1 MKPGWI
7 VPPLTNQR
15 QALAAHPRLSA
26 WVSAN
31 AGSGKTHVLVNRVLR
46 LLLDGVAPS
55 RLLCITYTKAA
66 AANMANRVFAAL
78 SAWATLPE
86 ADLVA
91 ALAKLTGEQPS
102 APQRA
107 AARRLFAEA
116 LETPGGLRIE
126 TIHAFCTRVLQSA
139 PFEANV
145 PPRFEVADDLA
156 QAEMLRE
163 ARRELLM
170 AVAADPQGAE
180 AEALDLLARQA
191 AQDTFDAMMQEALRQ
206 RALFNDADGRARDP
220 GEMRDGIATVLGIAP
235 DLSAA
240 TVRADFRHALTQIAD
255 LGGLTEALAAG
266 SQTRQNFAAT
276 LRSLLAGVDD
286 GDPVAFCRRG
296 FITDAGTI
304 NVNIRGK
311 GKSEFEPALLAVLDD
326 LAALLLA
333 AADQL
338 NAVAIRDRSHAL
350 ALLVTRMLA
359 SYQRQKSERSLLD
372 YDDLIAR
379 TRSLLTRVEA
389 AWVLYKLDA
398 GIDHILLDEAQD
410 TSEAQWAILRK
421 LAEEFSAGEGGR
433 EDGLKPRTVFVVG
446 DEKQSIYGFQG
457 AAPAAFNEQKRQ
469 LGQRIAQAD
478 QRFEPISLNTSFRSA
493 PDIMQA
499 VDAVFA
505 LPEHARGLVFDGS
518 DRPETHDTVRRGAA
532 GSVDLWPL
540 CANDTAE
547 PPDAWTTPVDAPE
560 RRSGT
565 AKLAQ
570 RIAATLSEWTRRG
583 LDDLGNPFSPGDVMI
598 LLRQRG
604 ALFENIVKAL
614 KDAGVPVTGR
624 DRLTLSEHPAVE
636 DLVVLGRTLLLPE
649 DDLTLATALKTPLI
663 GLDDDDLLR
672 LAPGRKVSL
681 REALREAGAAEPRY
695 AAVERQLTELA
706 AEAGRC
712 GPFRFFAG
720 LLGPGGGRNLALA
733 RLGAEAGDALDAF
746 LSAALD
752 HERRYGP
759 SLAGFLQ
766 HISDSATDVK
776 RDLSSSA
783 GEVRVMTVHGAKG
796 LEAKVVILA
805 DLAPAPGAKRLPKIM
820 SLEIMSLEILAIEP
834 PRRQSVPIW
843 PPASAEDAS
852 ATAAAKARIIDQM
865 VEEHHRLLY
874 VAMTRAEDRL
884 IVCGAQAKGEAPAGS
899 WYAMVE
905 AGLAASTTGLAEI
918 GEGEKAIRRFMVTT
932 PQTQE
937 VGAPPAAAAT
947 VPIPAWLRT
956 LPPREAEPAPPLK
969 PSSALAAADAPARP
983 ADGPFLAAAAAAGR
997 FAHLLLQMLPDI
1009 APDQRLPVAQAL
1021 GRARAGAVTA
1031 AKREAIIAEALALLA
1046 DPALAGL
1053 FGAGSLSEVPIAGAI
1068 ELGDGER
1075 RPVSGQI
1082 DRLAI
1087 SAEEVVIADFKTA
1100 ARPPRDV
1107 EAIPENTLAQLAV
1120 YRALI
1125 GQIYPGRSVR
1135 ALLVYTATLT
1145 RLEPDAVRLD
1155 AVMERLGMAG
1165 RQASASGTG
1174 FVPAGAP

>member
-7 VPPLTNQR
+7 VPPLTDQR
-15 QALAAHPRLSA
+15 QALAANPRLSA

-46 LLLDGVAPS
+46 LLLDDVAPG

-86 ADLVA
+86 DALVA
-91 ALAKLTGEQPS
+91 TLAKLTGEAPS
-102 APQRA
+102 LAQRK
-107 AARRLFAEA
+107 AARRLFAQA

-156 QAEMLRE
+156 QAEMLRA

-170 AVAADPQGAE
+170 AIAADPQGAE
-180 AEALDLLARQA
+180 AGALDLLARQA
-191 AQDTFDAMMQEALRQ
+191 AQDTFEAIIQEALRQ
-206 RALFNDADGRARDP
+206 RALFSDTEGRARDQ

-235 DLSAA
+235 DLAA
-240 TVRADFRHALTQIAD
+240 ETVREGFREDLAGMAD
-255 LGGLTEALAAG
+255 LAILVEALDAG
-266 SQTRQNFAAT
+266 SPTRQSFAAT
-276 LRSLLAGVDD
+276 LRALIARADD

-296 FITDAGTI
+296 FLTEAGT
-304 NVNIRGK
+304 VNSNISGRGK
-311 GKSEFEPALLAVLDD
+311 SAFEGALLAAVET
-326 LAALLLA
+326 LAARLCHA
-333 AADQL
+333 IDQL
-338 NAVAIRDRSHAL
+338 NAIAIRDRSHAL

-410 TSEAQWAILRK
+410 TSDAQWAILRQ
-421 LAEEFSAGEGGR
+421 LAEEFSAGGRDQGGT
-433 EDGLKPRTVFVVG
+433 PRTVFVVG

-457 AAPAAFNEQKRQ
+457 AAPAAFNTQRRQ
-469 LGQRIAQAD
+469 LGQRITEAE

-505 LPEHARGLVFDGS
+505 VPEHARGLVFDGS
-518 DRPETHDTVRRGAA
+518 ERPETHDTVRQGAT
-532 GSVDLWPL
+532 GCVDLWPL
-540 CANDTAE
+540 CANDTGE

-570 RIAATLSEWTRRG
+570 RIATTLATWMRRG
-583 LDDLGNPFSPGDVMI
+583 VDDLGQPFSPGDVMI

-604 ALFENIVKAL
+604 ALFETIVKAL

-624 DRLTLSEHPAVE
+624 DRLTLADHPAVE
-636 DLVVLGRTLLLPE
+636 DLLVLGRTLLLPE
-649 DDLTLATALKTPLI
+649 DDLTLATALKTPLV

-672 LAPGRKVSL
+672 LAPGRSGSL
-681 REALREAGAAEPRY
+681 RAALREAAASEPRF
-695 AAVERQLTELA
+695 AAVEAQLTELA

-746 LSAALD
+746 LSAALE

-759 SLAGFLQ
+759 SLSGFLR
-766 HISDSATDVK
+766 HVGEAATDVK
-776 RDLSSSA
+776 RDLSSSR

-796 LEAKVVILA
+796 LEAGIVILA
-805 DLAPAPGAKRLPKIM
+805 DLAPEPGAKRLPKI
-820 SLEIMSLEILAIEP
+820 LAVEP
-834 PRRQSVPIW
+834 PRRQAVPIW
-843 PPASAEDAS
+843 PPASAEDAR
-852 ATAAAKARIIDQM
+852 ATTAAKARVIDQM

-884 IVCGAQAKGEAPAGS
+884 IICGAQAKGEAPAGS

-905 AGLAASTTGLAEI
+905 AGLAASAPGLVDIDDGAT
-918 GEGEKAIRRFMVTT
+918 RRFMTSRPQPHPVGKPTT
-932 PQTQE
+932 
-937 VGAPPAAAAT
+937 AAT
-947 VPIPAWLRT
+947 PEPAPAWLRIP
-956 LPPREAEPAPPLK
+956 PPREHEPAPPLK
-969 PSSALAAADAPARP
+969 PSSALAAADGPNRP
-983 ADGPFLAAAAAAGR
+983 AEGPFLAEAAAAGR
-997 FAHLLLQMLPDI
+997 FAHLLLQLLPDVV
-1009 APDQRLPVAQAL
+1009 PDRRVAVAHAL
-1021 GRARAGAVTA
+1021 GLARAALLAPARRDV
-1031 AKREAIIAEALALLA
+1031 IIADALALLA
-1046 DPALAGL
+1046 EPGLAALFGPGSLAEVPVAGL
-1053 FGAGSLSEVPIAGAI
+1053 VQLRP
-1068 ELGDGER
+1068 GEKR
-1075 RPVSGQI
+1075 SVSGQV
-1082 DRLAI
+1082 DRLAV
-1087 SAEEVVIADFKTA
+1087 SPDEVIIADFKTT
-1100 ARPPRDV
+1100 ARPPRD
-1107 EAIPENTLAQLAV
+1107 ESAIAETTLAQLAV

-1125 GQIYPGRSVR
+1125 GQIYPGRRVR

-1145 RLEPDAVRLD
+1145 RLEPDPARLD
-1155 AVMERLGMAG
+1155 AVLAGLGLAAPSPAAETGAALM
-1165 RQASASGTG
+1165 GT
-1174 FVPAGAP
+1174 P

>member
-7 VPPLTNQR
+7 VPPLTSQR
-15 QALAAHPRLSA
+15 QAVAANPRLSA

-46 LLLDGVAPS
+46 LLLDDVAPG

-86 ADLVA
+86 EKLVA
-91 ALAKLTGEQPS
+91 TLADLTGEPPS
-102 APQRA
+102 VRQRA
-107 AARRLFAEA
+107 AARRLFAQA
-116 LETPGGLRIE
+116 LETPGGLKIE
-126 TIHAFCTRVLQSA
+126 TIHAFCTRVLQAA

-163 ARRELLM
+163 ARRELLT
-170 AVAADPQGAE
+170 AVAADPQGVE
-180 AEALDLLARQA
+180 AAALDLLARQA

-206 RALFNDADGRARDP
+206 RALFNDAEGRARDP
-220 GEMRDGIATVLGIAP
+220 GEMLDGMASVLGIAP
-235 DLSAA
+235 DLAA
-240 TVRADFRHALTQIAD
+240 DAVQAGFRDD
-255 LGGLTEALAAG
+255 LAGISGLGTLVEALAAG

-276 LRSLLAGVDD
+276 LRTLLARADD

-304 NVNIRGK
+304 NANIRGK
-311 GKSEFEPALLAVLDD
+311 GKSEFEPALLSTLED
-326 LAALLLA
+326 LALHLLA
-333 AADQL
+333 AAERL
-338 NAVAIRDRSHAL
+338 NAIAIRDRSHAL

-410 TSEAQWAILRK
+410 TSDAQWAILRK
-421 LAEEFSAGEGGR
+421 LAEEFSSGAEGSR
-433 EDGLKPRTVFVVG
+433 KDNPKPRTIFVVG

-457 AAPAAFNEQKRQ
+457 AAPAAFNQQKRE
-469 LGQRIAQAD
+469 LGQRIAEAD

-505 LPEHARGLVFDGS
+505 VPEHARGLVFDGS
-518 DRPETHDTVRRGAA
+518 DRPEIHDTVRRDAA
-532 GSVDLWPL
+532 GCVDLWPL

-570 RIAATLSEWTRRG
+570 RIATTLGDWTRRG
-583 LDDLGNPFSPGDVMI
+583 VDDLGNRFAPGDVMI

-624 DRLTLSEHPAVE
+624 DRLTLAEHPAVE

-672 LAPGRKVSL
+672 LAPGRTGSL
-681 REALREAGAAEPRY
+681 RAALREASAAEPRY
-695 AAVERQLTELA
+695 ASVERQLAELA

-766 HISDSATDVK
+766 HISDAATDVK

-796 LEAKVVILA
+796 LEAKIVILA
-805 DLAPAPGAKRLPKIM
+805 DLAPAPGAKRLPKI
-820 SLEIMSLEILAIEP
+820 LAIEP
-834 PRRQSVPIW
+834 SRRQAVPIW
-843 PPASAEDAS
+843 PPASTDDAS
-852 ATAAAKARIIDQM
+852 ATTLAKARVVAQM

-884 IVCGAQAKGEAPAGS
+884 IVCGAQAKGEAPEGS

-905 AGLAASTTGLAEI
+905 AGLAASGAGLTEI
-918 GEGEKAIRRFMVTT
+918 GEGESAIRRFMASLPR
-932 PQTQE
+932 PQRIEKQ
-937 VGAPPAAAAT
+937 APAAAPE
-947 VPIPAWLRT
+947 PIPAWLRAP
-956 LPPREAEPAPPLK
+956 PPREEEPAPPLK
-969 PSSALAAADAPARP
+969 PSSALAAADAPDRP
-983 ADGPFLAAAAAAGR
+983 ADGPFLAQAAAAGR

-1009 APDQRLPVAQAL
+1009 APGQREPVARSL
-1021 GRARAGAVTA
+1021 GLARAGAITEP
-1031 AKREAIIAEALALLA
+1031 KRESIITEALALLA

-1053 FGAGSLSEVPIAGAI
+1053 FGESSLAEVPIAGMI
-1068 ELGDGER
+1068 ELSNGER

-1087 SAEEVVIADFKTA
+1087 SADEVVIADFKTT
-1100 ARPPRDV
+1100 ARPPHN
-1107 EAIPENTLAQLAV
+1107 EAAIPETVLAQLAV
-1120 YRALI
+1120 YRALV
-1125 GQIYPGRSVR
+1125 GQIYPGRRVR

-1145 RLEPDAVRLD
+1145 RLEPDPARLD
-1155 AVMERLGMAG
+1155 TVLADLGATAQPLFVTG
-1165 RQASASGTG
+1165 TRATPAEAS
-1174 FVPAGAP
+1174 

>member
-1 MKPGWI
+1 MRDGWI

-15 QALAAHPRLSA
+15 QSLAASPRLSA

-46 LLLDGVAPS
+46 LLLDGVAPG

-86 ADLVA
+86 DDLVA
-91 ALAKLTGEQPS
+91 ALTTLTGDPPS
-102 APQRA
+102 LRQRA
-107 AARRLFAEA
+107 DARRLFARA
-116 LETPGGLRIE
+116 LETPGGLKIE

-145 PPRFEVADDLA
+145 PPRFDVADDLA

-163 ARRELLM
+163 ARRDLL
-170 AVAADPQGAE
+170 ATVATAPEGAE
-180 AEALDLLARQA
+180 ARALDLLARQA

-206 RALFNDADGRARDP
+206 RALFNDEDGRARNP
-220 GEMRDGIATVLGIAP
+220 GEMLDGISAVLGVAP
-235 DLSAA
+235 DLAPEA
-240 TVRADFRHALTQIAD
+240 VRSGFEHWLAQASGMAD
-255 LGGLTEALAAG
+255 LVEALSGGSKTQKDAAEIL
-266 SQTRQNFAAT
+266 QRA
-276 LRSLLAGVDD
+276 LAGKGD
-286 GDPVAFCRRG
+286 DPVDLCRSGLLTKAQAVHADVRG
-296 FITDAGTI
+296 RSDKTRLPPAA
-304 NVNIRGK
+304 
-311 GKSEFEPALLAVLDD
+311 SETLDILETELCGAID
-326 LAALLLA
+326 R
-333 AADQL
+333 L
-338 NAVAIRDRSHAL
+338 NAIAIRDRSHAL

-421 LAEEFSAGEGGR
+421 LAEEFSAGAGGR
-433 EDGLKPRTVFVVG
+433 EEIGKPRTVFVVG

-457 AAPAAFNEQKRQ
+457 AAPAAFNQQRRE
-469 LGQRIAQAD
+469 LGQRIAQAE

-499 VDAVFA
+499 VDAVFTV
-505 LPEHARGLVFDGS
+505 PEHARGLVFDGS
-518 DRPETHDTVRRGAA
+518 DRPEIHDTVRRDAA
-532 GSVDLWPL
+532 GCVDLWPL
-540 CANDTAE
+540 CANDTAD

-570 RIAATLSEWTRRG
+570 RIAATLAQWKHQG
-583 LDDLGNPFSPGDVMI
+583 VDDLGNRFAPGDVMI

-624 DRLTLSEHPAVE
+624 DRLTLADHPAVE
-636 DLVVLGRTLLLPE
+636 DLLVLGRTLLLPE

-672 LAPGRKVSL
+672 LAPERTGSL
-681 REALREAGAAEPRY
+681 RAALREAGATEPRY
-695 AAVERQLTELA
+695 GAVEAQLTGLA
-706 AEAGRC
+706 AEASRC

-752 HERRYGP
+752 HERRHGP
-759 SLAGFLQ
+759 SLAGFLA
-766 HISDSATDVK
+766 HIGGAATDVK
-776 RDLSSSA
+776 RDLSASA

-796 LEAKVVILA
+796 LEAKIVILA
-805 DLAPAPGAKRLPKIM
+805 DLAPEPGAKRLPKI
-820 SLEIMSLEILAIEP
+820 LAITT
-834 PRRQSVPIW
+834 PRRQAVPIW
-843 PPASAEDAS
+843 PPASTEDAR
-852 ATAAAKARIIDQM
+852 ATTDAKARVIQQM

-884 IVCGAQAKGEAPAGS
+884 IVCGAQAKGEAPQGS
-899 WYAMVE
+899 WYQMVE
-905 AGLAASTTGLAEI
+905 AGLAASGPGLAEI
-918 GEGEKAIRRFMVTT
+918 GEGESAITRFMTSLPR
-932 PQTQE
+932 PQPIE
-937 VGAPPAAAAT
+937 DHAPIAAAET
-947 VPIPAWLRT
+947 IPSWLWT
-956 LPPREAEPAPPLK
+956 PPLREAEPAPPLK
-969 PSSALAAADAPARP
+969 PSSALAAADGPDRP
-983 ADGPFLAAAAAAGR
+983 ADGPFLAQAAAAGR
-997 FAHLLLQMLPDI
+997 FAHLLLQMLPEI
-1009 APDQRLPVAQAL
+1009 APGQRGPVAQAL
-1021 GRARAGAVTA
+1021 GLARAGGVPAERRA
-1031 AKREAIIAEALALLA
+1031 AIINDALALLA
-1046 DPALAGL
+1046 EPALATL
-1053 FGAGSLSEVPIAGAI
+1053 FGEGSLAEVPIAGMI
-1068 ELGDGER
+1068 DLSHGER

-1087 SAEEVVIADFKTA
+1087 SATEVAIADFKTT
-1100 ARPPRDV
+1100 ARPPRDAA
-1107 EAIPENTLAQLAV
+1107 AIPEATLAQLAV

-1125 GQIYPGRSVR
+1125 GQIYPGRRVR

-1145 RLEPDAVRLD
+1145 RLEPNPERLD
-1155 AVMERLGMAG
+1155 AVLARLG
-1165 RQASASGTG
+1165 SGQHSSSTTMG
-1174 FVPAGAP
+1174 QVS

>member
-86 ADLVA
+86 KDLIDT
-91 ALAKLTGEQPS
+91 LAKLTGETPS
-102 APQRA
+102 PTQRA
-107 AARRLFAEA
+107 AARRLFAQA
-116 LETPGGLRIE
+116 LETPGGLKIE

-180 AEALDLLARQA
+180 AGALDLLAQQA

-206 RALFNDADGRARDP
+206 RALFNDPEGRARNP
-220 GEMRDGIATVLGIAP
+220 GEMRDGIAAVLGIAP
-235 DLSAA
+235 DLADA
-240 TVRADFRHALTQIAD
+240 IVKADFRSAFTQIAG
-255 LGGLTEALAAG
+255 LGGLIEALAAG

-276 LRSLLAGVDD
+276 LRSLRAGVDD

-311 GKSEFEPALLAVLDD
+311 GKSEFEPALLTVLDD
-326 LAALLLA
+326 LAARLLA

-338 NAVAIRDRSHAL
+338 NAIAIRDRSHAL

-410 TSEAQWAILRK
+410 TSDAQWAILRK
-421 LAEEFSAGEGGR
+421 LAEEFSSGAEGPK
-433 EDGLKPRTVFVVG
+433 EDNPKPRTVFVVG

-469 LGQRIAQAD
+469 LGQRITEAD

-532 GSVDLWPL
+532 GCVDLWPL
-540 CANDTAE
+540 CANDTGE

-570 RIAATLSEWTRRG
+570 RIAATLAEWTHRG
-583 LDDLGNPFSPGDVMI
+583 TDDLGNPFSPGDVMI

-624 DRLTLSEHPAVE
+624 DRLTLAEHPAVE

-672 LAPGRKVSL
+672 LAPGRTGSL
-681 REALREAGAAEPRY
+681 REALRQAGVAEPRY
-695 AAVERQLTELA
+695 ASVERQLTELA

-766 HISDSATDVK
+766 HIEGSATDVK

-820 SLEIMSLEILAIEP
+820 AIEP
-834 PRRQSVPIW
+834 PRRQAVPIW

-905 AGLAASTTGLAEI
+905 AGLAASGTGLAEI
-918 GEGEKAIRRFMVTT
+918 GEGDAAIRRFMVSP
-932 PQTQE
+932 PQPQAVE
-937 VGAPPAAAAT
+937 APAAAAAA

-956 LPPREAEPAPPLK
+956 PPPREDEPAPPLK

-983 ADGPFLAAAAAAGR
+983 ADGPFLAEAAAAGR

-1009 APDQRLPVAQAL
+1009 AADQRLPVAQAL
-1021 GRARAGAVTA
+1021 GLARAGAVA
-1031 AKREAIIAEALALLA
+1031 APKRESIIADALALLA
-1046 DPALAGL
+1046 DPTLAGL
-1053 FGAGSLSEVPIAGAI
+1053 FGRGSLAEVPIAGTV

-1087 SAEEVVIADFKTA
+1087 SAEEVVIADFKTT
-1100 ARPPRDV
+1100 ARPPRDM
-1107 EAIPENTLAQLAV
+1107 EAIPETTLAQLAV

-1145 RLEPDAVRLD
+1145 RLEPAPERLD
-1155 AVMERLGMAG
+1155 AVMERLGRAGTMASEPG
-1165 RQASASGTG
+1165 RSPMLSD
-1174 FVPAGAP
+1174 AP

>member
-1 MKPGWI
+1 VKAGWI

-15 QALAAHPRLSA
+15 QALAAEPRLSA

-46 LLLDGVAPS
+46 LLLDEVQPS

-78 SAWATLPE
+78 SAWATMPE
-86 ADLVA
+86 AELVA
-91 ALAKLTGEQPS
+91 ALEKLTGQAPS
-102 APQRA
+102 AAQRA
-107 AARRLFAEA
+107 AARRLFAQA
-116 LETPGGLRIE
+116 LETPGGLKIE

-156 QAEMLRE
+156 QAEMLQE
-163 ARRELLM
+163 ARRELLRL
-170 AVAADPQGAE
+170 VAAAPDGAE
-180 AEALDLLARQA
+180 AAALDLLARHA
-191 AQDTFDAMMQEALRQ
+191 AQDTFEAMVQEALRQ
-206 RALFNDADGRARDP
+206 RTLFNDAEGRARDP
-220 GEMRDGIATVLGIAP
+220 DEIRQGIAAVLGIAP
-235 DLSAA
+235 DLAA
-240 TVRADFRHALTQIAD
+240 EAVRAGFRSDLAEIAGLAALV
-255 LGGLTEALAAG
+255 EALGAG
-266 SQTRQNFAAT
+266 SDTRQKFAAT
-276 LRSLLAGVDD
+276 LRALLAGADD

-296 FITDAGTI
+296 FLTEAGTVNT
-304 NVNIRGK
+304 NVSGRGK
-311 GKSEFEPALLAVLDD
+311 SAFEGALLETLEA
-326 LAALLLA
+326 LAARLCRA
-333 AADQL
+333 IDQL

-372 YDDLIAR
+372 YDDLIAK

-410 TSEAQWAILRK
+410 TGEAQWAILRK
-421 LAEEFSAGEGGR
+421 LAEEFSSGAGGR
-433 EDGLKPRTVFVVG
+433 DETPKPRTVFVVG

-457 AAPAAFNEQKRQ
+457 AAPAAFGEERSQ
-469 LGQRIAQAD
+469 LGQRLAAAD

-505 LPEHARGLVFDGS
+505 LPEHARGLVFDGAE
-518 DRPETHDTVRRGAA
+518 RPEAHDTVRRNAA

-540 CANDTAE
+540 SANDTGE

-570 RIAATLSEWTRRG
+570 RIAATLAGWTRSG
-583 LDDLGNPFSPGDVMI
+583 VDDLGNRFLPGDVMI

-624 DRLTLSEHPAVE
+624 DRLTLAEHPAVE
-636 DLVVLGRTLLLPE
+636 DLVVLGRALLLPE

-663 GLDDDDLLR
+663 GLDDDDLMR
-672 LAPGRKVSL
+672 LAPGRTGSL
-681 REALREAGAAEPRY
+681 RAALHEAAASEPRY
-695 AAVERQLTELA
+695 AAVERQLAELK
-706 AEAGRC
+706 AEAGRS
-712 GPFRFFAG
+712 GPFRFFAR

-746 LSAALD
+746 LTAALD
-752 HERRYGP
+752 HERRHGP

-766 HISDSATDVK
+766 QVSEAATDVK

-805 DLAPAPGAKRLPKIM
+805 DLGIAPGAKRLPKI
-820 SLEIMSLEILAIEP
+820 LAIEP
-834 PRRQSVPIW
+834 PRRQAVPIW
-843 PPASAEDAS
+843 PPSGAEDAQ
-852 ATAAAKARIIDQM
+852 ATSTAKARVVAQM

-884 IVCGAQAKGEAPAGS
+884 IVCGAQAKGEAPEGS
-899 WYAMVE
+899 WYAMIE
-905 AGLAASTTGLAEI
+905 AGLSASTTGLNEI
-918 GEGEKAIRRFMVTT
+918 GEGEQAIRRFMASA
-932 PQTQE
+932 PQAQE
-937 VGAPPAAAAT
+937 AAEARPAPAADP
-947 VPIPAWLRT
+947 VPGWLLT
-956 LPPREAEPAPPLK
+956 PPPREEEPAPPLK
-969 PSSALAAADAPARP
+969 PSSALSAADQPERP
-983 ADGPFLAAAAAAGR
+983 VDGPFLAAAAAAGR
-997 FAHLLLQMLPDI
+997 FAHLLLQMLPEV
-1009 APDQRLPVAQAL
+1009 APEQREPVAQAL
-1021 GRARAGAVTA
+1021 GQARAGSISPERRQT
-1031 AKREAIIAEALALLA
+1031 IITDALALL
-1046 DPALAGL
+1046 DEPALAGL
-1053 FGAGSLSEVPIAGAI
+1053 FAPGSLAEVPISGAVR
-1068 ELGDGER
+1068 LSGGR
-1075 RPVSGQI
+1075 SRPVSGQI
-1082 DRLAI
+1082 DRLAV
-1087 SAEEVVIADFKTA
+1087 SADEVVIADFKTA
-1100 ARPPRDV
+1100 ARPPRDAS
-1107 EAIPENTLAQLAV
+1107 AIPETTLAQLAV
-1120 YRALI
+1120 YRALV
-1125 GQIYPGRSVR
+1125 GEIYPGRRVR

-1145 RLEPDAVRLD
+1145 RLEPAPARLD
-1155 AVMERLGMAG
+1155 AVLAGLGGAD
-1165 RQASASGTG
+1165 
-1174 FVPAGAP
+1174 VPAQMELGLA

>member
-1 MKPGWI
+1 VREGWI

-46 LLLDGVAPS
+46 LLLDEVAPS

-78 SAWATLPE
+78 SAWATQPE
-86 ADLVA
+86 DDLVVT
-91 ALAKLTGEQPS
+91 LTKLTGEAPS
-102 APQRA
+102 PAQRA
-107 AARRLFAEA
+107 AARRLFAQA

-156 QAEMLRE
+156 QAQMLSE

-170 AVAADPQGAE
+170 AVAADPEGAE
-180 AEALDLLARQA
+180 AGALDLLARQA

-206 RALFNDADGRARDP
+206 RALFNDTEGRARDP
-220 GEMRDGIATVLGIAP
+220 GEMRQGIAAALGIAP
-235 DLSAA
+235 DLAA
-240 TVRADFRHALTQIAD
+240 DRVQAGFRYDLAGIAGLGALI
-255 LGGLTEALAAG
+255 EALSAG
-266 SQTRQNFAAT
+266 SQTRQNLATT
-276 LRSLLAGVDD
+276 LRGLLASADD
-286 GDPVAFCRRG
+286 SDPVASCRRG
-296 FITDAGTI
+296 FITEAGTV
-304 NVNIRGK
+304 NANIRGK
-311 GKSEFEPALLAVLDD
+311 GKTEFEPALLSTLEE

-338 NAVAIRDRSHAL
+338 NAIAIRDRSHAL

-410 TSEAQWAILRK
+410 TSDAQWAILRK
-421 LAEEFSAGEGGR
+421 LAEEFSAGAGGR
-433 EDGLKPRTVFVVG
+433 EESPKPRTVFVVG

-469 LGQRIAQAD
+469 LGQRITEAE
-478 QRFEPISLNTSFRSA
+478 QRFEAISLNTSFRSA

-499 VDAVFA
+499 VDVVFA

-518 DRPETHDTVRRGAA
+518 ERPETHDTVRRGAA
-532 GSVDLWPL
+532 GCVDLWPL

-547 PPDAWTTPVDAPE
+547 PPDAWTTPVDALE

-570 RIAATLSEWTRRG
+570 RVAATLKEWTRRG
-583 LDDLGNPFSPGDVMI
+583 ADDLGNPFSPGDVMI

-614 KDAGVPVTGR
+614 KDADVPVTGR
-624 DRLTLSEHPAVE
+624 DRLTLAEHPAVE
-636 DLVVLGRTLLLPE
+636 DLVVLGRTLLLPD

-672 LAPGRKVSL
+672 LAPGRTGSL
-681 REALREAGAAEPRY
+681 RAVLRQAGATEPRY

-706 AEAGRC
+706 TESGRC

-733 RLGAEAGDALDAF
+733 RLGAESGDALDAF

-752 HERRYGP
+752 HERRHGP

-766 HISDSATDVK
+766 HISDAATDVK

-796 LEAKVVILA
+796 LEAKIVILA
-805 DLAPAPGAKRLPKIM
+805 DLAPAPGAKRLPKI
-820 SLEIMSLEILAIEP
+820 LAIEP
-834 PRRQSVPIW
+834 PRRQAVPIW

-852 ATAAAKARIIDQM
+852 ATAAAKARVIDQM

-884 IVCGAQAKGEAPAGS
+884 IICGAQAKGEAPEGS
-899 WYAMVE
+899 WYAMI
-905 AGLAASTTGLAEI
+905 ASGLAASETGLREI
-918 GEGEKAIRRFMVTT
+918 TEGEDMILRFMTS
-932 PQTQE
+932 PPRPHAAA
-937 VGAPPAAAAT
+937 GGKPAAATEAL
-947 VPIPAWLRT
+947 PPPWLRT
-956 LPPREAEPAPPLK
+956 PPPREAEPAPPLK
-969 PSSALAAADAPARP
+969 PSSALAAADAPDRP
-983 ADGPFLAAAAAAGR
+983 ADGPFLAEAAAAGR
-997 FAHLLLQMLPDI
+997 FAHLLLQMLPEI
-1009 APDQRLPVAQAL
+1009 AAGQREPVARAL
-1021 GRARAGAVTA
+1021 GLARAGALTA
-1031 AKREAIIAEALALLA
+1031 SRRESIITEALALLA
-1046 DPALAGL
+1046 DPTLAGL
-1053 FGAGSLSEVPIAGAI
+1053 FEPGSLAEVPIAGTVD
-1068 ELGDGER
+1068 LGPGGR

-1082 DRLAI
+1082 DRLAV
-1087 SAEEVVIADFKTA
+1087 SADEVVIADFKTT
-1100 ARPPRDV
+1100 ARPPRD
-1107 EAIPENTLAQLAV
+1107 EAAIPETTLAQLAV

-1125 GQIYPGRSVR
+1125 GQIYPGRQVR

-1145 RLEPDAVRLD
+1145 RLEPDPARLD
-1155 AVMERLGMAG
+1155 AVMARLGA
-1165 RQASASGTG
+1165 AEPPSSATGTG
-1174 FVPAGAP
+1174 VLPA

>member
-86 ADLVA
+86 DDLVVT
-91 ALAKLTGEQPS
+91 LTKLTGE
-102 APQRA
+102 APLPTQRA
-107 AARRLFAEA
+107 DARRLFAQA
-116 LETPGGLRIE
+116 LETPGGLKIE

-170 AVAADPQGAE
+170 AVAAAPEGAE
-180 AEALDLLARQA
+180 AGALDLLARQA

-206 RALFNDADGRARDP
+206 RALFNDPEGRARDP
-220 GEMRDGIATVLGIAP
+220 GEMRDGIAAVLGIAP
-235 DLSAA
+235 ELSAA
-240 TVRADFRHALTQIAD
+240 TVKVEFRSAFAEIA
-255 LGGLTEALAAG
+255 GLSGLIEALGTG

-326 LAALLLA
+326 LAARLLA

-338 NAVAIRDRSHAL
+338 NAIAIRDRSHAL

-421 LAEEFSAGEGGR
+421 LAEEFSAGAGGR
-433 EDGLKPRTVFVVG
+433 EESLKPRTVFVVG

-469 LGQRIAQAD
+469 LGQRIAEAD

-505 LPEHARGLVFDGS
+505 RPEHARGLVFDGS

-532 GSVDLWPL
+532 GCVDLWPL

-570 RIAATLSEWTRRG
+570 RIATTLSEWTHRG
-583 LDDLGNPFSPGDVMI
+583 TDDLGNPFSPGDVMI

-672 LAPGRKVSL
+672 LAPGRTGSL
-681 REALREAGAAEPRY
+681 REALRQAGAAEPRY
-695 AAVERQLTELA
+695 AAVEKQLTELA
-706 AEAGRC
+706 AEAGRN

-766 HISDSATDVK
+766 HIEGSATDVK

-820 SLEIMSLEILAIEP
+820 AIEP
-834 PRRQSVPIW
+834 PRRQAVPIW

-852 ATAAAKARIIDQM
+852 ATATAKARIIGRM

-905 AGLAASTTGLAEI
+905 AGLAASAAGLIEI
-918 GEGEKAIRRFMVTT
+918 GEGDSATRRFMVSP
-932 PQTQE
+932 PQPHAVE
-937 VGAPPAAAAT
+937 ASVPAAAT
-947 VPIPAWLRT
+947 TPIPAWLRT
-956 LPPREAEPAPPLK
+956 PPPREDEPAPPLK

-983 ADGPFLAAAAAAGR
+983 ADGPFLAEAAAAGR

-1009 APDQRLPVAQAL
+1009 AADQRLAVAQAL
-1021 GRARAGAVTA
+1021 GLARAGAVA
-1031 AKREAIIAEALALLA
+1031 APKREAIIADALALLA
-1046 DPALAGL
+1046 DPAFAKL
-1053 FGAGSLSEVPIAGAI
+1053 FGPGSLSEVPIAGAI
-1068 ELGDGER
+1068 ELSDGER

-1087 SAEEVVIADFKTA
+1087 SAEEVVIADFKTT

-1107 EAIPENTLAQLAV
+1107 EAIPETTLAQLAV

-1145 RLEPDAVRLD
+1145 RLEPAPERLD
-1155 AVMERLGMAG
+1155 AVMERLGRAGTMASEPG
-1165 RQASASGTG
+1165 RSPMLSD
-1174 FVPAGAP
+1174 AP

>member
-15 QALAAHPRLSA
+15 QALAAHPHLSA

-86 ADLVA
+86 HDLIET
-91 ALAKLTGEQPS
+91 LAKLTGETPS
-102 APQRA
+102 PTQRA
-107 AARRLFAEA
+107 DARRLFAQA
-116 LETPGGLRIE
+116 LETPGGLKIE

-170 AVAADPQGAE
+170 AVAAAPEGAE
-180 AEALDLLARQA
+180 AGALDLLARQA

-206 RALFNDADGRARDP
+206 RALFNDPEGRARDP
-220 GEMRDGIATVLGIAP
+220 GEMRDGIAAVLGIAP
-235 DLSAA
+235 ELSAA
-240 TVRADFRHALTQIAD
+240 TVKVEFRSAFAEIA
-255 LGGLTEALAAG
+255 GLSGLIEALGTG

-326 LAALLLA
+326 LAARLLA

-338 NAVAIRDRSHAL
+338 NAIAIRDRSHAL

-421 LAEEFSAGEGGR
+421 LAEEFSAGESGR
-433 EDGLKPRTVFVVG
+433 EESPKPRTVFVVG

-457 AAPAAFNEQKRQ
+457 AAPAAFNEQKHQ
-469 LGQRIAQAD
+469 LGQRITEAE

-499 VDAVFA
+499 VDVVFA
-505 LPEHARGLVFDGS
+505 RPEHARGLVFDGS

-532 GSVDLWPL
+532 GCVDLWPL

-570 RIAATLSEWTRRG
+570 RIATTLSEWTHRG
-583 LDDLGNPFSPGDVMI
+583 TDDLGNPFSPGDVMI

-672 LAPGRKVSL
+672 LAPGRTGSL
-681 REALREAGAAEPRY
+681 REALRQAGAAEPRY
-695 AAVERQLTELA
+695 AAVEKQLTELA

-766 HISDSATDVK
+766 HIEGSATDVK

-820 SLEIMSLEILAIEP
+820 AIEP
-834 PRRQSVPIW
+834 PRRQAVPIW

-852 ATAAAKARIIDQM
+852 ATTTAKARIIGQM

-905 AGLAASTTGLAEI
+905 VGLAASAAGLAEI
-918 GEGEKAIRRFMVTT
+918 GDGDSATRRFMVSP
-932 PQTQE
+932 PQPHAVE
-937 VGAPPAAAAT
+937 ASVPAAAT
-947 VPIPAWLRT
+947 TPIPAWLRT
-956 LPPREAEPAPPLK
+956 PPPREDEPAPPLK

-983 ADGPFLAAAAAAGR
+983 ADGPFLAEAAAAGR

-1009 APDQRLPVAQAL
+1009 AADQRLAVAQAL
-1021 GRARAGAVTA
+1021 GLARAGAVA
-1031 AKREAIIAEALALLA
+1031 APKREAIIADALALLA
-1046 DPALAGL
+1046 DPAFAKL
-1053 FGAGSLSEVPIAGAI
+1053 FGPGSLSEVPIAGAI
-1068 ELGDGER
+1068 ELSDGER

-1087 SAEEVVIADFKTA
+1087 SAEEVVIADFKTT

-1107 EAIPENTLAQLAV
+1107 EAIPETTLAQLAV

-1145 RLEPDAVRLD
+1145 RLEPAPERLD
-1155 AVMERLGMAG
+1155 AVMERLGRAGTMASEPG
-1165 RQASASGTG
+1165 RSPMLSD
-1174 FVPAGAP
+1174 AP